1 MTLFTYLFD
10 PVLHFGL
17 KETVSIFAGAAP
29 LSTSTIYKALLW
41 FGSSLFEK
49 EDADPSDDWEQ
60 MASKLTVRVQINIF
74 SSHFS
79 QFINFR
85 EHDMTDD

>member
-1 MTLFTYLFD
+1 MSNYITL
-10 PVLHFGL
+10 
-17 KETVSIFAGAAP
+17 SFAGAAP

-49 EDADPSDDWEQ
+49 EDADPSDDWEH

-74 SSHFS
+74 SSHLS
-79 QFINFR
+79 HERISLPSKKSPCQCSKL
-85 EHDMTDD
+85 EHWCN